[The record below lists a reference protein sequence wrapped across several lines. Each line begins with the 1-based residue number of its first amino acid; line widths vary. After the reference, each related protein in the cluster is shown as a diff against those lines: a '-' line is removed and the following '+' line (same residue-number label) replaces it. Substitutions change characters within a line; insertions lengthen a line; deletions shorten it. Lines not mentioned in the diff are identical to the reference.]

1 MVITGE
7 SLAGRSGRERR
18 LFRQPARL
26 GSVAQEVADVLTHK
40 DYKVIVPDYDIPF
53 AAIKTLPASTIRRSA
68 SGASSP
74 PPGPIAGF

>member
-1 MVITGE
+1 
-7 SLAGRSGRERR
+7 
-18 LFRQPARL
+18 
-26 GSVAQEVADVLTHK
+26 VAQEVADVLTHK